1 MKHLN
6 EEELIDHYY
15 GESESPAAVSE
26 HLRECEDCARN
37 YAVLERDLAEIKP
50 LPVPLRDAAYGDQVW
65 QSIRGSL
72 PVYQTKSSRG
82 QAPKSSRWGWLA
94 LPPWG
99 FAAAAT
105 ACLLVAAAFFAGR
118 QWEHR
123 TAPIATNAGS
133 SEQGRQRVVL
143 VVLGDHLDRSE
154 RLLVELKHAD
164 PSTEAPLQAEA
175 RDLLSANRLYRES
188 VKSSQD
194 PTMAN
199 ALDHLERVLTEVANE
214 PAGLSTARLDEL
226 QKEMNTD
233 GLLFE
238 VRVLRSRVQEDVD
251 QSPVPSKA
259 TKGVSI

>member
-6 EEELIDHYY
+6 EEELLEHYY
-15 GESESPAAVSE
+15 GESESPATVSE
-26 HLRECEDCARN
+26 HLHECGECARN
-37 YAVLERDLAEIKP
+37 YAVLERDLAEIEP
-50 LPVPLRDAAYGDQVW
+50 LPVPARDAAYSEQVW

-72 PVYQTKSSRG
+72 PVYQT
-82 QAPKSSRWGWLA
+82 PKRSRWGWLA

-105 ACLLVAAAFFAGR
+105 ASLLIAAAFFAGR

-123 TAPIATNAGS
+123 NTPIATNTGS

-143 VVLGDHLDRSE
+143 VVMGDHLDRSE

-164 PSTEAPLQAEA
+164 PSIEAPLQAEA

-194 PTMAN
+194 PAMAN

-214 PAGLSTARLDEL
+214 PEGLSRARLDEL

-251 QSPVPSKA
+251 QSPGTSTA

>member
-6 EEELIDHYY
+6 EEELLDHHY
-15 GESESPAAVSE
+15 GESESPAGVSE
-26 HLRECEDCARN
+26 HLRDCRDCARH
-37 YAVLERDLAEIKP
+37 YATLERDLAEIKP
-50 LPVPLRDAAYGDQVW
+50 LPVPARDAAYGEQVW

-72 PVYQTKSSRG
+72 PVYQ
-82 QAPKSSRWGWLA
+82 APKRSRWGWLA
-94 LPPWG
+94 LSPWG

-123 TAPIATNAGS
+123 NTPIATTPGSS

-154 RLLVELKHAD
+154 RLLVELKHSD

-175 RDLLSANRLYRES
+175 RDLLSVNRLYRES

-194 PTMAN
+194 PVMAN
-199 ALDHLERVLTEVANE
+199 ALDHLGRVLTEVANE
-214 PAGLSTARLDEL
+214 PKGLSRARLDQL

-251 QSPVPSKA
+251 ESSGASPA

>member
-15 GESESPAAVSE
+15 GESESPAAVTE
-26 HLRECEDCARN
+26 HLRECGDCARN

-50 LPVPLRDAAYGDQVW
+50 SPVPARDAAYGEQVW

-72 PVYQTKSSRG
+72 PVYQ
-82 QAPKSSRWGWLA
+82 APKRSRWGWLA

-123 TAPIATNAGS
+123 NTPIATNPGNG
-133 SEQGRQRVVL
+133 EQGKQRVVL

-164 PSTEAPLQAEA
+164 PSTEVPLQAEA

-214 PAGLSTARLDEL
+214 PAGLSAARLDEL

-251 QSPVPSKA
+251 QNSGTSKA

>member
-1 MKHLN
+1 MKHLSQ
-6 EEELIDHYY
+6 EELIDHYY

-26 HLRECEDCARN
+26 HLRECGDCARN
-37 YAVLERDLAEIKP
+37 YAILERDLAEIKP
-50 LPVPLRDAAYGDQVW
+50 LPVPFRDAAYGEQVW

-72 PVYQTKSSRG
+72 PVYD
-82 QAPKSSRWGWLA
+82 APKRSRWGWLA

-105 ACLLVAAAFFAGR
+105 ACLLIAAAFFAGR

-123 TAPIATNAGS
+123 SSPIATNSGN
-133 SEQGRQRVVL
+133 SEQGKQRVVL

-214 PAGLSTARLDEL
+214 PEGLSRARLDEL

-251 QSPVPSKA
+251 QSSGALKA

>member
-6 EEELIDHYY
+6 EEELLEHYY

-26 HLRECEDCARN
+26 HLHECGDCARS

-50 LPVPLRDAAYGDQVW
+50 LTVPAREAAYGEQVW

-72 PVYQTKSSRG
+72 PVYQ
-82 QAPKSSRWGWLA
+82 APKRSRWGWLA

-123 TAPIATNAGS
+123 NTPIATNSAG
-133 SEQGRQRVVL
+133 EQGRQRVVL

-164 PSTEAPLQAEA
+164 PSIEAPLQAEA

-194 PTMAN
+194 PVMAN
-199 ALDHLERVLTEVANE
+199 ALDHLGRVLTEVANE
-214 PAGLSTARLDEL
+214 PGGLSRARLDDL

-238 VRVLRSRVQEDVD
+238 VRVLRSRVQGDVD

>member
-6 EEELIDHYY
+6 EEELLDHYY
-15 GESESPAAVSE
+15 GESDSPAAVGE
-26 HLRECEDCARN
+26 HLRECRDCARN
-37 YAVLERDLAEIKP
+37 YATLERDLAEIKP
-50 LPVPLRDAAYGDQVW
+50 SPVPVRDAAYGEQVW

-72 PVYQTKSSRG
+72 PVYPAKKR
-82 QAPKSSRWGWLA
+82 SRWGWLA
-94 LPPWG
+94 LSPWG

-105 ACLLVAAAFFAGR
+105 ACLLIAAAFFAGR

-123 TAPIATNAGS
+123 NTPIATNSGS
-133 SEQGRQRVVL
+133 SDQSRQRVVL

-164 PSTEAPLQAEA
+164 PSIEGPLQAEA

-194 PTMAN
+194 PAMAN

-214 PAGLSTARLDEL
+214 PEGLSRARLDEL

-251 QSPVPSKA
+251 QGSGASPA

>member
-6 EEELIDHYY
+6 EEELINHYY

-26 HLRECEDCARN
+26 HLRECGDCARS

-50 LPVPLRDAAYGDQVW
+50 LPVPLLDAAYSERVW

-72 PVYQTKSSRG
+72 PVYQV
-82 QAPKSSRWGWLA
+82 PKRSRWGWLA

-105 ACLLVAAAFFAGR
+105 ACLLVAVAFFAGR

-123 TAPIATNAGS
+123 NTPIATNSGS
-133 SEQGRQRVVL
+133 GEQGRQRVVL

-164 PSTEAPLQAEA
+164 PSIEAPLQAEA

-194 PTMAN
+194 PVMAN
-199 ALDHLERVLTEVANE
+199 ALDHLGRVLTEVANE
-214 PAGLSTARLDEL
+214 PGGLSRARLDEL

-238 VRVLRSRVQEDVD
+238 VRVLRSRVQGDVD